1 MRYLI
6 ETRRDVDTYH
16 LQEIYLTNMK
26 KKFDNVT
33 KTGLDLV
40 RTTSKK
46 YFIRQPSNRKIAR
59 E

>member
-1 MRYLI
+1 
-6 ETRRDVDTYH
+6 
-16 LQEIYLTNMK
+16 MK
-26 KKFDNVT
+26 KKIDNVT

-40 RTTSKK
+40 RTASKK